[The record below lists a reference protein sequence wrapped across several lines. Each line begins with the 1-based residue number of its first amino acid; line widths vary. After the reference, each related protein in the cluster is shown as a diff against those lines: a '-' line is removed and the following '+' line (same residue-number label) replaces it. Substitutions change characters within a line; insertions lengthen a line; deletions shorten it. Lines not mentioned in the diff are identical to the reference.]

1 MKKEGGCVTLA
12 RDLIGGYFDNLASRD
27 MINVEGLMEAFALK
41 TDNGVLLEHINAWIN
56 ILNDAKEE
64 LEKE

>member
-1 MKKEGGCVTLA
+1 MKKEGRCVTLA
-12 RDLIGGYFDNLASRD
+12 RDLISGYFENLANKD
-27 MINVEGLMEAFALK
+27 MINVEGVMEAFVLK

-64 LEKE
+64 LEK